1 MGETQKLYPEEKKRK
16 CTWLSM
22 RILPYLCVSHLYLV
36 LITSFHSSRSS
47 DCHDAE
53 KTREDAV
60 LVKNLVLLLLYLNNN
75 HHCHH
80 LVFNTP
86 HNLSLRDI
94 VEEDEVTEHGDEAD
108 ESQTSNNIDDRIL
121 KVEFS

>member
-1 MGETQKLYPEEKKRK
+1 M
-16 CTWLSM
+16 
-22 RILPYLCVSHLYLV
+22 
-36 LITSFHSSRSS
+36 
-47 DCHDAE
+47 
-53 KTREDAV
+53 

-75 HHCHH
+75 HHYHH

-94 VEEDEVTEHGDEAD
+94 VEKDEVTEHGDEAD
-108 ESQTSNNIDDRIL
+108 ESQTSNDIDDRIF